1 MQAATQNLFIRIHL
15 LHYAEEQD
23 ISIREALPRLE
34 RAGYRVADR
43 EVKQE
48 LENLASENLLTAH
61 GEEYTLTGAGI
72 NELRKIRDSLGSMCS
87 EVLSSNHSAGAARV

>member
-34 RAGYRVADR
+34 QAGYRVADR

-48 LENLASENLLTAH
+48 LENLAAENLLTAH

-87 EVLSSNHSAGAARV
+87 EVLSAEHPRRAARV

>member
-23 ISIREALPRLE
+23 ISIREALPKLE
-34 RAGYRVADR
+34 RVGYRVADR

-48 LENLASENLLTAH
+48 LENLATENLLTAH

-72 NELRKIRDSLGSMCS
+72 TELRKIRSALGNMCS
-87 EVLSSNHSAGAARV
+87 EVLSESGNAKMAGV

>member
-1 MQAATQNLFIRIHL
+1 MQAATQNLFVRIHL

-23 ISIREALPRLE
+23 ISIREALPKLE

-48 LENLASENLLTAH
+48 LENLAAENLLTAH

-72 NELRKIRDSLGSMCS
+72 TELRKVRDSLGSMCS
-87 EVLSSNHSAGAARV
+87 EVLTVQRMPKAVRA

>member
-1 MQAATQNLFIRIHL
+1 MRAATQNLFIRIHL
-15 LHYAEEQD
+15 LHYSEEQD

-34 RAGYRVADR
+34 QAGYRVADR

-48 LENLASENLLTAH
+48 LENLAAENLLTAH

-72 NELRKIRDSLGSMCS
+72 TELRSIRESLGSMCS
-87 EVLSSNHSAGAARV
+87 EVLAGERDARTAGV

>member
-1 MQAATQNLFIRIHL
+1 MQAATQNLFVRIHL

-23 ISIREALPRLE
+23 ISIREALPKLE

-48 LENLASENLLTAH
+48 LENLAAENLLTAH

-72 NELRKIRDSLGSMCS
+72 TELRKIRGSLGSLCS
-87 EVLSSNHSAGAARV
+87 EVLTAEPAGKAVRA